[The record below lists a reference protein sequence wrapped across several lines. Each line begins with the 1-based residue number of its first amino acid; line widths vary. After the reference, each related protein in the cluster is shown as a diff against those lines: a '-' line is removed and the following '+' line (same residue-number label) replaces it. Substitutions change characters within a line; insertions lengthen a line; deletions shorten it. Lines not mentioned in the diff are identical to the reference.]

1 MTCAKLRILHVYC
14 DAARRA
20 SCQSHHVWLRRDER
34 SSRLGLANRRA
45 QDPCIREFAGD
56 VPLYV
61 HPGDAEAIASHIQ
74 TLLASVD
81 ERARRGAAGIDA
93 ASSLRWE
100 DVAQRTAHT
109 IEQAATGRS
118 A

>member
-1 MTCAKLRILHVYC
+1 
-14 DAARRA
+14 
-20 SCQSHHVWLRRDER
+20 
-34 SSRLGLANRRA
+34 
-45 QDPCIREFAGD
+45 
-56 VPLYV
+56 V

-81 ERARRGAAGIDA
+81 ERARRRAAGIDA